1 MEEVIPGSC
10 GCSILEI
17 VKENGNDEAIFG
29 NSKNTGSYFH
39 SDTVCTSSANYY
51 SCPRRK
57 CPKSYLHS
65 SSLIKEAFNLDST
78 FRYPFHSINIIT
90 LKAKAVSFLFLDYGK
105 ESEWL
110 AEDTHGLRK
119 AENSRHLTDDA
130 RSRSSAEVS
139 DRSDINSGLMGAC
152 FCPSPKA

>member
-29 NSKNTGSYFH
+29 KTTKIQALTFIQILS
-39 SDTVCTSSANYY
+39 V
-51 SCPRRK
+51 
-57 CPKSYLHS
+57 LH
-65 SSLIKEAFNLDST
+65 
-78 FRYPFHSINIIT
+78 
-90 LKAKAVSFLFLDYGK
+90 YGK

-110 AEDTHGLRK
+110 AEDTHGFRK
-119 AENSRHLTDDA
+119 AKNSRHLTDDA

-152 FCPSPKA
+152 FVPPQKREKRSDLDTVQEPE